1 MQWSKVVTSGIMLF
15 AVLGAACGEK
25 KEFTAEEKWQKF
37 CDSYSTASYYIMAD
51 RQQGVPEDKALE
63 HMKGLP
69 EGQQKQMFLEMI
81 KQANA
86 IPRSEQ
92 RLEQQKIADDFKVG
106 KYESCMATPHQ
117 Q

>member
-1 MQWSKVVTSGIMLF
+1 MGMGVVI
-15 AVLGAACGEK
+15 AVVLTGCGEK
-25 KEFTAEEKWQKF
+25 KELTAAEKWEKF
-37 CDSYSTASYYIMAD
+37 CDSYATASFYIMAD
-51 RQQGVPEDKALE
+51 RQQGITEEKALE

-86 IPRSEQ
+86 VPRSEQ
-92 RLEQQKIADDFKVG
+92 RLEQQDISEKFKEG
-106 KYESCMATPHQ
+106 KYEFCMNTPHQ